1 MFLYLGYMNDNINTN
16 NITPFVKE
24 ILNTT
29 TLPFDINEYIQPE
42 LGKDCRTYPT
52 VCFEPR
58 LPTIPGIY
66 FEKPSLITPNGIPE
80 KMNPVGNKIIDIYYT
95 VKTNLEELEVI
106 KDFTLSILETSK
118 AEFEKIKFPKDKYK
132 LKENKMLYK
141 FKSSIDTFE
150 ADPAKITDLTKALP
164 KSEFNK
170 FLDDYIKKN
179 CNFISSV
186 SEINPYFYYIF
197 QSEYL
202 GKSGTKTFFLDL
214 FRKYV
219 NARKKLFKNLEENY
233 GILAFSS
240 FFELKDGMI
249 IERMKDKQSTNNSDN
264 SNNDKYILNGNNMSM
279 TNDLDLKVKDLI
291 LYLEGEEWKKGV
303 IAYIN
308 NDGTYKVYEYNTTN
322 VIINPSGSKIPR
334 KFKKKELYKFK
345 VGNNVINSSIKQIN
359 SIKETNNPNNTEY
372 TLSNTFN
379 IKKFTD
385 INKPYLQKD
394 NRIVYSNSGN
404 IKKGKVT
411 NVKSFDTY
419 NIELN
424 NTKLFKNVKETNL
437 TKINLTEKTL
447 YPKIHKFDMLYI
459 NYIDKSI
466 TKRVYNDKIKGIY
479 GELYKSYSELL
490 SCPSNL
496 YEVMVNCIKLDFFIH
511 KFIFYYVKISKFENA
526 VEVNYNIKQ
535 FILNKINT
543 FELYYDRYIE
553 WYNKLTGAIA
563 DGMSDLANKDISDFK
578 TFFDNIIGKLK
589 IP

>member
-24 ILNTT
+24 ILT
-29 TLPFDINEYIQPE
+29 TLHFDINEYIPTE
-42 LGKDCRTYPT
+42 LDKDCSRYKD
-52 VCFEPR
+52 CFEPR

-66 FEKPSLITPNGIPE
+66 FEKPSKTGPPSIPDE
-80 KMNPVGNKIIDIYYT
+80 INPVGNKIIDIYYT

-197 QSEYL
+197 QSEYF

-219 NARKKLFKNLEENY
+219 DARKKLFKNLEENY

-279 TNDLDLKVKDLI
+279 TNDLDLKVGDLI
-291 LYLEGEEWKKGV
+291 LYLEVKEWKKGV

-308 NDGTYKVYEYNTTN
+308 NDGTYKV
-322 VIINPSGSKIPR
+322 INNGKTSQN
-334 KFKKKELYKFK
+334 FKKRELYKFK
-345 VGNNVINSSIKQIN
+345 VGNNVISGTIKKIN
-359 SIKETNNPNNTEY
+359 SIKESNTPSNTEY
-372 TLSNTFN
+372 TLSNDTS
-379 IKKFTD
+379 KKF
-385 INKPYLQKD
+385 NNLEKPYLQKD
-394 NRIVYSNSGN
+394 NRIIQTSSN
-404 IKKGKVT
+404 KKGKVT
-411 NVKSFDTY
+411 NVKISNKY
-419 NIELN
+419 NIQFN
-424 NTKLFKNVKETNL
+424 NKSTGKNISKTNL

-479 GELYKSYSELL
+479 GELYKSYRELL

-496 YEVMVNCIKLDFFIH
+496 YEVIVNCIKLDFFIH

-553 WYNKLTGAIA
+553 WYNRLTGAIA
-563 DGMSDLANKDISDFK
+563 EGMSDLANKDISDFK
-578 TFFDNIIGKLK
+578 TFFDNIIGKLV